1 MLFMK
6 RKLMI
11 PLCLTV
17 MMPFST
23 ASYAAFENTI
33 FGKVALRHNLEP
45 ELLYAVAL
53 AESGY
58 SADPGS
64 GKIAPHPFAI
74 RSDHAVYPST
84 IEEARQELRRELLH
98 SDSIDVGIMQINTRW
113 NRNLFRDHEQL
124 LEPETNLELGAQ
136 ILRRV
141 LDDRRYSEL
150 EVRIGHYHS
159 FTDEKQIRS
168 YGRYVMEIYRGL
180 KQLHPEDIT
189 SAEFAT
195 AAAVSVQE
203 PVESAPVHDLAL
215 PAENMTEED
224 RAAVTG
230 KDPDSAAGQKIPVQN
245 ETSGQQE
252 SGKVSVQ
259 ENSADGAGDLI
270 ISAAEPAEADG
281 GEPASP
287 AGTGS
292 ADDNQAADLK
302 QRGQSA
308 DASLQTA
315 EKDFSAGGSVLNTG
329 APDPSEKR
337 NTAEL
342 TAVSEP
348 EAADGTEDLL
358 SRTMDGGISK
368 PEDHEH
374 SSGHEEP
381 PSPGAY
387 LEQLKARLAETG
399 AQAGD

>member
-203 PVESAPVHDLAL
+203 PVESAPVHDPAL

-230 KDPDSAAGQKIPVQN
+230 KEPDSAAGR
-245 ETSGQQE
+245 
-252 SGKVSVQ
+252 
-259 ENSADGAGDLI
+259 AGDLI

>member
-11 PLCLTV
+11 PL
-17 MMPFST
+17 ST

-203 PVESAPVHDLAL
+203 PVESAPVHDPAL

-230 KDPDSAAGQKIPVQN
+230 KEPDSAAGR
-245 ETSGQQE
+245 QE
-252 SGKVSVQ
+252 SGEVTVQ
-259 ENSADGAGDLI
+259 ENSAEGAGDLI

-315 EKDFSAGGSVLNTG
+315 EQEFSAGGSVLNTG
-329 APDPSEKR
+329 APDTGEKR

-358 SRTMDGGISK
+358 SRTMNGGISK

-374 SSGHEEP
+374 SSEPEQP

>member
-189 SAEFAT
+189 SAEFET
-195 AAAVSVQE
+195 AVAVSVQE
-203 PVESAPVHDLAL
+203 PVESA
-215 PAENMTEED
+215 D

-230 KDPDSAAGQKIPVQN
+230 KEPDSAAGQEIPVQN

-315 EKDFSAGGSVLNTG
+315 EQEFSAGGSVLNTG
-329 APDPSEKR
+329 APDTSEKR
-337 NTAEL
+337 NTAET

-348 EAADGTEDLL
+348 KAADGTEDLL
-358 SRTMDGGISK
+358 SRTMDGGISN

-374 SSGHEEP
+374 SSEHEEP